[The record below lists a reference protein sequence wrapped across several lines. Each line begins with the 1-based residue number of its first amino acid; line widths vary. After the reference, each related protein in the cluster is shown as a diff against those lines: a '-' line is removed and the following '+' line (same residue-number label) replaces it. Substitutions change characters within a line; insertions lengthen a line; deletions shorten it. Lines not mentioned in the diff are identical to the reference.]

1 MDTKS
6 SAVLVNTSEEGMEL
20 KEGKDLLAN
29 CKRTKFSVSI
39 VQPQQGVEI
48 SDTENK
54 VPNVHFHKV
63 SAGKDPMNRLTKS
76 AVQSN
81 GDANGC
87 IKGHAHETF
96 FTGVESAESRLP
108 KICSANGWKEPSY
121 DFEEQGPPH
130 NKLFRCK
137 VSVHMEGVVNTVFE
151 CFSDPKC
158 EKKAAQEHAARGA
171 MWLLAQYGYVR
182 LLDVSTA
189 PMWWHLI
196 VTFSCQTNVGFWI
209 NTDAST

>member
-6 SAVLVNTSEEGMEL
+6 SAVLVNTSEEGLEL
-20 KEGKDLLAN
+20 KERKDLLVE

-39 VQPQQGVEI
+39 VQPQQGVEV
-48 SDTENK
+48 SDTGNK
-54 VPNVHFHKV
+54 VPDVLFHKV

-81 GDANGC
+81 GYANGC
-87 IKGHAHETF
+87 IKDHAHETF
-96 FTGVESAESRLP
+96 FTGDESAKSRLP

-137 VSVHMEGVVNTVFE
+137 VSVHMEGIINTLLE

-158 EKKAAQEHAARGA
+158 QKKAAQEQAARGA
-171 MWLLAQYGYVR
+171 MWLLAHYGHVK
-182 LLDVSTA
+182 
-189 PMWWHLI
+189 
-196 VTFSCQTNVGFWI
+196 
-209 NTDAST
+209 